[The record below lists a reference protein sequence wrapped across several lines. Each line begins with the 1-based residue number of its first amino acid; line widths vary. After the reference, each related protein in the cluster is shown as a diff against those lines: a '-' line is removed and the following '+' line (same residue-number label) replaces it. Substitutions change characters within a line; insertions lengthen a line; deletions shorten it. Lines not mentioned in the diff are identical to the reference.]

1 MTGYL
6 LRTAVTA
13 LGLWL
18 ADALIPGIAIQG
30 TGTLLLAALIMG
42 LINGL
47 LRPVVIF
54 FTLPIT
60 IVTFGLF
67 LLVINAALFGLT
79 AAVLDGF
86 EVNGF
91 FAALFGWFIVSL
103 VSAVASWTIGPNG
116 RYQVLSV
123 EQRRNF

>member
-67 LLVINAALFGLT
+67 LLIINAALFGLT

-86 EVNGF
+86 EVSGF

-123 EQRRNF
+123 ERRRNF

>member
-86 EVNGF
+86 EVSGF

-123 EQRRNF
+123 ERRRNF

>member
-67 LLVINAALFGLT
+67 LLIINAALFGLT

-91 FAALFGWFIVSL
+91 FAALFGWFIVSM

-123 EQRRNF
+123 ERRRNF

>member
-67 LLVINAALFGLT
+67 LLIINAALFGLT

-86 EVNGF
+86 EVSGF